1 MKAVYI
7 KEFGGAENLEIREVE
22 NPPQPKDTEVLV
34 SVKASAVNRADIL
47 QRKGFYPAP
56 KGFSERILGLEFAG
70 EVVEIGEN
78 VENFKIG
85 DRVFGIT
92 AGAAQAEFLLTEESL
107 LAKIPDESFICR
119 SRRRSRSVYHRA
131 RCDFYKRKITGKRN
145 AFDSRRRFGCRA
157 GGFAIGKGKRRESF
171 RHVAHFRQIRRL

>member
-22 NPPQPKDTEVLV
+22 NPPPPKDTEVLV

-70 EVVEIGEN
+70 EVFQIGEN

-107 LAKIPDESFICR
+107 LAKIPEILLSPKPLRSEAFIT
-119 SRRRSRSVYHRA
+119 A
-131 RCDFYKRKITGKRN
+131 LLDANFTKWKITG
-145 AFDSRRRFGCRA
+145 
-157 GGFAIGKGKRRESF
+157 E
-171 RHVAHFRQIRRL
+171 